1 MFKTKLIKQ
10 HTYHCMLQKF
20 ILLELI
26 NYCREKCPLQL
37 TEKKVPKEYYS
48 FIEDYWAFTID
59 FKKMKVKCLFQYTY
73 TDVLFH

>member
-1 MFKTKLIKQ
+1 MS
-10 HTYHCMLQKF
+10 
-20 ILLELI
+20 
-26 NYCREKCPLQL
+26 L
-37 TEKKVPKEYYS
+37 TTNWKKSCQYLKEYYS